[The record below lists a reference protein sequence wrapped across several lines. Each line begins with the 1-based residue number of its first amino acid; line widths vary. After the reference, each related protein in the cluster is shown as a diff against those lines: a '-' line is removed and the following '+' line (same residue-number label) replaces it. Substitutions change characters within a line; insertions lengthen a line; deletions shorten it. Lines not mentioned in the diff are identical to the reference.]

1 MTGHMDMF
9 KWYVCSQDVGVEKP
23 GREIFERA
31 YEEAQF
37 WFGPLEKDEIL
48 HIGDSL
54 EAGISKSPLNGDL
67 I

>member
-1 MTGHMDMF
+1 
-9 KWYVCSQDVGVEKP
+9 VGVEKP

-37 WFGPLEKDEIL
+37 WMGPLEKDEIL

-54 EAGISKSPLNGDL
+54 EADISQFFFCVL
-67 I
+67 

>member
-1 MTGHMDMF
+1 MTGHMDVF
-9 KWYVCSQDVGVEKP
+9 QWYVCSQDVGVEKP

-37 WFGPLEKDEIL
+37 WMGPLEKDEIL

-54 EAGISKSPLNGDL
+54 EADISQFFFCVL
-67 I
+67 